1 MGLSLHERAHY
12 AVKWLAR
19 ETNSTQQK
27 IAAELG
33 YTNHTVLSQIL
44 TGKKKMPANLADR
57 IASLHPA
64 INADFLKGT
73 SDEMLRAD
81 YIPVVSPVSAEEV
94 KPAKPKGISIP
105 PELAGMFADMTATIK
120 SQQELILKLTDHL
133 TK

>member
-1 MGLSLHERAHY
+1 MGLSLYERAHY
-12 AVKWLAR
+12 AVKWLAK

-64 INADFLKGT
+64 INIDFLKGL
-73 SDEMLRAD
+73 SDEMLTKD
-81 YIPVVSPVSAEEV
+81 YTPVAPPKIEENE
-94 KPAKPKGISIP
+94 KPAKPKGIVVP
-105 PELAGMFADMTATIK
+105 PELATMFADMAATIK
-120 SQQELILKLTDHL
+120 GQQELISSLINSNK
-133 TK
+133 